1 VEKTSLPQK
10 NRLSCFKN
18 KDLLV
23 DKLHMTKKVFLY
35 LFITITLASETNP
48 WGLSLFERIVNR
60 KHISHIIME
69 TRPDHYR
76 VSLIVSDRFPYN
88 YKSVSYAF
96 FLRYQDAKTAQ
107 ETARILDKHLDLGL
121 EIKLFLKGSEVTS
134 YKLLGN

>member
-1 VEKTSLPQK
+1 
-10 NRLSCFKN
+10 
-18 KDLLV
+18 
-23 DKLHMTKKVFLY
+23 MKVFLY
-35 LFITITLASETNP
+35 LFATISLASETNP

-60 KHISHIIME
+60 KHISHIVME

-88 YKSVSYAF
+88 YKSTSYPF

-107 ETARILDKHLDLGL
+107 ETARNLDKHLDLGL

-134 YKLLGN
+134 YKLLGKRN